1 MIVNR
6 ISRPIPALTERP
18 EPAGGQFEQVLEKST
33 RNRVTKPIPARPE
46 PVPIPLS
53 AKDLMTVSWPV
64 DPPQREPILT
74 NRAAPEGPPPG
85 PEFIAYPAVHRIVV
99 DRIALARPDQ
109 SDSNSEASTE
119 APNAPIDR
127 RDQAAVGPEFDNTP
141 PTSAPAGPDNWT
153 LARAEATQS
162 PVGRTSVE
170 IKPAV
175 GLDPK
180 PVERLAEKITEKTA
194 AKRKHVDSGRTERR
208 TRGVSRSQIERL
220 ITKTAAKHDLSPELL
235 RAVIEAESGFNHR
248 AKSPVGAMGLMQL
261 MPETANFL
269 GVNDPYDPV
278 QNLEAG
284 GRYLKGLIDRYEGS
298 VHRALAA
305 YNWGPGN
312 LDRRGYRNIPGQT
325 RHFIRRVMDNAG
337 GFSKIA
343 SKRRP
348 A

>member
-6 ISRPIPALTERP
+6 ISRPIPALTDRP
-18 EPAGGQFEQVLEKST
+18 EPAGDQFEKVLEKSC
-33 RNRVTKPIPARPE
+33 RNRVTKSIPARPE
-46 PVPIPLS
+46 SVPIPLS
-53 AKDLMTVSWPV
+53 AKDLMTVAWPV

-74 NRAAPEGPPPG
+74 NRTAPDCPPPG
-85 PEFIAYPAVHRIVV
+85 PEFIAYPAVDRIVP
-99 DRIALARPDQ
+99 ARPDRI
-109 SDSNSEASTE
+109 DPNSEALAE
-119 APNAPIDR
+119 APEAGRPDL
-127 RDQAAVGPEFDNTP
+127 AAVGPEFDNATP
-141 PTSAPAGPDNWT
+141 APVGPDNWT
-153 LARAEATQS
+153 LARAETTES
-162 PVGRTSVE
+162 PVVRTSVD

-180 PVERLAEKITEKTA
+180 PIEEPAERTAEKAA

-261 MPETANFL
+261 MPETADFL

-312 LDRRGYRNIPGQT
+312 LDRRGYHNIPGQT

-337 GFSKIA
+337 GLSKIA
-343 SKRRP
+343 SKRSP